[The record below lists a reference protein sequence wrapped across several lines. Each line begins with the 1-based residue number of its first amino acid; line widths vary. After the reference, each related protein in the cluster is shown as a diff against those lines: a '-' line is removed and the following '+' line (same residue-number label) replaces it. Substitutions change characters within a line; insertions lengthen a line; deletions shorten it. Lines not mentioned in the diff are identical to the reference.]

1 MKSFPSAPA
10 IFAARLL
17 AVLLAVSSLAGTARA
32 AAEPAG
38 AVPAAAAARE
48 PEIRHLKPR
57 KDAADVK
64 RIQYFR
70 AQLPLALRWSGNFA
84 WALAEI
90 DGLDKKEYFA
100 HSRIQDLEGL
110 SARQARRL
118 KDISPKPPK
127 ETARFETLFVDFRGN
142 VGGPDALPRYF
153 DTEYKILEDLA
164 ARLPD
169 PAVRGRIRLYTS
181 LAPCPSCRGVM
192 RQFLAAYPNLE
203 MLVLYEWP
211 P

>member
-127 ETARFETLFVDFRGN
+127 
-142 VGGPDALPRYF
+142 
-153 DTEYKILEDLA
+153 
-164 ARLPD
+164 
-169 PAVRGRIRLYTS
+169 
-181 LAPCPSCRGVM
+181 
-192 RQFLAAYPNLE
+192 
-203 MLVLYEWP
+203 
-211 P
+211 